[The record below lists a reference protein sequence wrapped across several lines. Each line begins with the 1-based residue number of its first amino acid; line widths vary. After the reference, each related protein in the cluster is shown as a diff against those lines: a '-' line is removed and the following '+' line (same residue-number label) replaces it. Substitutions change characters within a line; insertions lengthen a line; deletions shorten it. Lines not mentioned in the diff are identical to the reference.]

1 MSPRAHPW
9 QREKQERGQEEGR
22 AQPAEGR
29 HAAWQGQGPQERQPQ
44 ARGEA
49 TALRPG
55 CAGRRKL
62 AWPWQGAPK
71 NLRLL
76 GAVCLGRGWFWG
88 GGGGSVG
95 EGMDVGEG
103 K

>member
-9 QREKQERGQEEGR
+9 QREKQERRQEEGR
-22 AQPAEGR
+22 AQPAEGQ
-29 HAAWQGQGPQERQPQ
+29 HAAWQGQGPQERQLQ
-44 ARGEA
+44 AGGEA
-49 TALRPG
+49 TGSASRL
-55 CAGRRKL
+55 CRRKL

-88 GGGGSVG
+88 AGGSVG
-95 EGMDVGEG
+95 EGMDVGEE